1 MSTGN
6 NSMKT
11 DNWSSQG
18 LKTLELSTKDYS
30 DGIIKLLIVI
40 AMSDTMHVVPFTV
53 TVILW

>member
-1 MSTGN
+1 
-6 NSMKT
+6 
-11 DNWSSQG
+11 